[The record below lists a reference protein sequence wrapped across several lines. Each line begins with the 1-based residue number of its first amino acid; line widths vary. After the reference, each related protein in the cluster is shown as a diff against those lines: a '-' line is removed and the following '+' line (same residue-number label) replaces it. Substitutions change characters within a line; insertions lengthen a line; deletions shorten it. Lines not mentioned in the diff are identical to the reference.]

1 MARRDSNFD
10 WGDLPPAER
19 LLKLVPVLLGV
30 LLVAYL
36 AFYSY
41 YTVEPHERAVV
52 LRFGKFQ
59 SISEPGLH
67 FCLPLADEVWKI
79 SVEEHGLRLPFATGG
94 ERPAQP
100 AEESTLLMTGDLKA
114 ASVEWTIQWQVT
126 EPDKFLFRFDDPE
139 GEEEPVRVIST
150 AAQTV
155 MNRLVGDYSLDEVL
169 TEKRG
174 EVAEEARE
182 ATQEILDHFSCGI
195 SIRDL
200 QMQRVI
206 PPARVKPAFDKVN
219 VSIQDRDR
227 LESEANK
234 ERNKLIPAAYAKKD
248 KLIREA
254 EGDADRSRAEALG
267 EIEAL
272 LARYR
277 AYQRSPASTRRRL
290 YLERMEEVL
299 GQVEEKT
306 IIDADLDQILPLL
319 NLQSGE
325 TP

>member
-1 MARRDSNFD
+1 
-10 WGDLPPAER
+10 
-19 LLKLVPVLLGV
+19 
-30 LLVAYL
+30 
-36 AFYSY
+36 
-41 YTVEPHERAVV
+41 
-52 LRFGKFQ
+52 
-59 SISEPGLH
+59 
-67 FCLPLADEVWKI
+67 
-79 SVEEHGLRLPFATGG
+79 
-94 ERPAQP
+94 
-100 AEESTLLMTGDLKA
+100 MTGDLKA
-114 ASVEWTIQWQVT
+114 ASVEWTIQWQVI

-139 GEEEPVRVIST
+139 SEMEAVRVIST

-174 EVAEEARE
+174 EVADEARD
-182 ATQEILDHFSCGI
+182 ATQEILDHFACGI

-206 PPARVKPAFDKVN
+206 PPQRVKPAFDKVN

-234 ERNKLIPAAYAKKD
+234 ERNKLLPAAYAKKD

-277 AYQRSPASTRRRL
+277 AYSRSPTSTRRRM

-299 GQVEEKT
+299 GQVEDKV

>member
-1 MARRDSNFD
+1 MGRRDFNFD
-10 WGDLPPAER
+10 WGDRPPAER
-19 LLKLVPVLLGV
+19 LLKLVPVLFV
-30 LLVAYL
+30 ALLVAYL

-41 YTVEPHERAVV
+41 YTVKPHERAVV

-59 SISEPGLH
+59 AVSEPGLH

-79 SVEEHGLRLPFATGG
+79 SVEEHGLRLPFAAGG

-100 AEESTLLMTGDLKA
+100 AEEPTLLMTGDLKA

-126 EPDKFLFRFDDPE
+126 EPDKYLFRFDDPDAE
-139 GEEEPVRVIST
+139 GEPVRVVST

-174 EVAEEARE
+174 EVAEEARD

-195 SIRDL
+195 TIRDL
-200 QMQRVI
+200 QMQRVV
-206 PPARVKPAFDKVN
+206 PPQRVKPAFDKVN
-219 VSIQDRDR
+219 VSVQDRER
-227 LESEANK
+227 MESEANK
-234 ERNKLIPAAYAKKD
+234 ERNKLLPAAYAMKD

-254 EGDADRSRAEALG
+254 EGDADRRRAEALG
-267 EIEAL
+267 EIEGL

-277 AYQRSPASTRRRL
+277 AYQRSPESTRRRL

-299 GQVEEKT
+299 GQVEDKV

-319 NLQSGE
+319 NLQSGDM
-325 TP
+325 P